1 MLYLTLILNYLNG
14 GMMTMQEL
22 SGDFIANDSESIEEF
37 DDSDLSPSALE
48 ESDDDDESPTEEV
61 LFNTF

>member
-1 MLYLTLILNYLNG
+1 
-14 GMMTMQEL
+14 MMAMQEL

-61 LFNTF
+61 LFNIF